1 MRPHSGERGR
11 KPAGTP
17 ARVARAN
24 GLLEATAT
32 YLVAFRGH
40 PDLQSTVVSK
50 AQNYWLKI
58 TGASEMHTRGVK
70 VFMINGQGRWRLH
83 AQEPGDMVYK
93 YWQSSLL
100 EKIATSN
107 F

>member
-1 MRPHSGERGR
+1 MPYSLRTYR
-11 KPAGTP
+11 ALQA
-17 ARVARAN
+17 AR
-24 GLLEATAT
+24 
-32 YLVAFRGH
+32 
-40 PDLQSTVVSK
+40 S
-50 AQNYWLKI
+50 QNW
-58 TGASEMHTRGVK
+58 
-70 VFMINGQGRWRLH
+70 GRWRLH

>member
-1 MRPHSGERGR
+1 MYAGSGDEDAEDSAAPNHCWPTVHPSAIALAVHEEQLCARPRG
-11 KPAGTP
+11 
-17 ARVARAN
+17 
-24 GLLEATAT
+24 
-32 YLVAFRGH
+32 
-40 PDLQSTVVSK
+40 
-50 AQNYWLKI
+50 
-58 TGASEMHTRGVK
+58 GVK

>member
-1 MRPHSGERGR
+1 MDPGFHFVCGA
-11 KPAGTP
+11 P
-17 ARVARAN
+17 VN
-24 GLLEATAT
+24 
-32 YLVAFRGH
+32 
-40 PDLQSTVVSK
+40 
-50 AQNYWLKI
+50 WLKI

>member
-1 MRPHSGERGR
+1 MPHYIHCIPTRISSYFHSMPHINYCITCITSSTSHTQANTGPLTAPKCGHEWEAHGDVRR
-11 KPAGTP
+11 YPP
-17 ARVARAN
+17 ARA
-24 GLLEATAT
+24 
-32 YLVAFRGH
+32 
-40 PDLQSTVVSK
+40 
-50 AQNYWLKI
+50 
-58 TGASEMHTRGVK
+58 
-70 VFMINGQGRWRLH
+70 INGQGRWRLH

>member
-1 MRPHSGERGR
+1 MLEGF
-11 KPAGTP
+11 PAC
-17 ARVARAN
+17 RI
-24 GLLEATAT
+24 
-32 YLVAFRGH
+32 AF
-40 PDLQSTVVSK
+40 DSM
-50 AQNYWLKI
+50 AD
-58 TGASEMHTRGVK
+58 
-70 VFMINGQGRWRLH
+70 

>member
-1 MRPHSGERGR
+1 MSIIESLLALGR
-11 KPAGTP
+11 L
-17 ARVARAN
+17 R
-24 GLLEATAT
+24 
-32 YLVAFRGH
+32 
-40 PDLQSTVVSK
+40 
-50 AQNYWLKI
+50 
-58 TGASEMHTRGVK
+58 
-70 VFMINGQGRWRLH
+70 RWRLH